1 MDLEKTV
8 ATIRYK
14 AAGGAYIQ
22 LFNACNGKLIFE
34 NETETKT
41 ETEKCLKI
49 ISQELG
55 QGNNPITLSL
65 PCEHSI
71 RKRYDLSDWKEF
83 LYLGTIYS
91 TLCRFPAILN
101 EKGITAPPAI
111 ILLGTLL
118 SGYTSE
124 FFHKQIQNSELPI
137 RALVL
142 DVPWEGGITQL
153 LQKAI
158 AYLAPNLYPYAKKAS
173 SEYIHYNMPQDFAP
187 ESESESPED
196 MASFSPQWPFPHENN
211 LAPPLFSQEPIVGD
225 SEYCLTY
232 QNIGVLIQ
240 AAYGF
245 KLPKVEAFLMDN
257 PFCAAIVIRRPRQRL
272 CMECTLVASAL
283 DYAYFNLSNLV
294 WSSMES
300 LVKYFLSQI
309 FSSKSKSFPWKGIWR
324 RAQKY
329 VNRYRILNRKF
340 TTAQAHTYCILC
352 ASLLAFLECLQRSGF
367 LTKEEHAEASAAW
380 MNTLMPGSVHEDAD
394 ASTRGYKSKLQY
406 TSHTRQTQMLD
417 YVQIFKDILQKVC
430 LADSGIHILDMTRAN
445 SQKQW
450 YITETSIGAHEIYGY
465 KTMIHAAGVDSPSSC
480 LLFRKKTL
488 INLIQSSIEDEG
500 YTIKNPNRLLREVKL
515 SEWGHRNILSQRN
528 GIYKKRM
535 PVDDLDN
542 SVVDAVA
549 VKCTGLPFMQQ
560 TQIND
565 ECWATPEIC
574 FACDLNGDMDGFND
588 L

>member
-1 MDLEKTV
+1 MEDEKTII
-8 ATIRYK
+8 TRRFK
-14 AAGGAYIQ
+14 KNGGTYFEI
-22 LFNACNGKLIFE
+22 FNMKTGELIHE
-34 NETETKT
+34 IETETKD
-41 ETEKCLKI
+41 ETEHISNLLSKQNNGSPILALK
-49 ISQELG
+49 
-55 QGNNPITLSL
+55 L
-65 PCEHSI
+65 PCEGWI
-71 RKRYDLSDWKEF
+71 YKRYDLSDWEECSTA
-83 LYLGTIYS
+83 GTIYS
-91 TLCRFPAILN
+91 TLCRFPAILH
-101 EKGITAPPAI
+101 EKGLTAPPAV

-124 FFHKQIQNSELPI
+124 FLSKKVKDNELPI

-142 DVPWEGGITQL
+142 DVPWETGITNL
-153 LQKAI
+153 FQKAI
-158 AYLAPNLYPYAKKAS
+158 ASLAPNLYLHAQKAS
-173 SEYIHYNMPQDFAP
+173 SEYIHYQMPQDFAP

-211 LAPPLFSQEPIVGD
+211 LASLLFSQEPIVGD
-225 SEYCLTY
+225 SEYSLTY

-240 AAYGF
+240 AAHGF
-245 KLPKVEAFLMDN
+245 KLQKVEAFLMDN

-272 CMECTLVASAL
+272 CMECTLMASAQ

-309 FSSKSKSFPWKGIWR
+309 FSSKSKSFPWQGIWR
-324 RAQKY
+324 RAQEY

-367 LTKEEHAEASAAW
+367 LTKEEHAEVSAAW
-380 MNTLMPGSVHEDAD
+380 MNTLMPDSVYEDAD

-406 TSHTRQTQMLD
+406 TSNTPQTQVLD
-417 YVQIFKDILQKVC
+417 YVQIFKDILKEIC
-430 LADSGIHILDMTRAN
+430 LADSGMHILDMTQTR
-445 SQKQW
+445 SSKQW
-450 YITETSIGAHEIYGY
+450 YITETPDSTHEIYGY
-465 KTMIHAAGVDSPSSC
+465 KTMIQVPKEDDHRLC
-480 LLFRKKTL
+480 LLFRKTTL
-488 INLIQSSIEDEG
+488 GNLIQSSIENTYHES
-500 YTIKNPNRLLREVKL
+500 IKANRLLREVRQ
-515 SEWGHRNILSQRN
+515 SEWGRSNILSQSN
-528 GIYKKRM
+528 GIYKRRM

-565 ECWATPEIC
+565 ESWATPEIY
-574 FACDLNGDMDGFND
+574 FACDLNDDMDGFND